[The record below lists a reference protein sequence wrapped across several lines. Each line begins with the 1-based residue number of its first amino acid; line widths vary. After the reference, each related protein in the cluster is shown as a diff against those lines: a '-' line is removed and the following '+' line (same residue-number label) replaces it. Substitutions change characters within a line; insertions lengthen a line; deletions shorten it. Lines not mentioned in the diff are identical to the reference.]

1 MTRDSLRQG
10 PKPLLR
16 RGIGTRSGSS
26 GCAERRWSVNQ
37 SAVRSIV
44 PSIDAPQT
52 LQVRTTIGRG
62 WLVATARSVRSHWP
76 LIFTIAASVASALRA
91 NSLNSLRIA
100 RGRRRAKPSRL
111 SVCESGVEASASSI
125 LPLAR
130 QEAYRASSVVPEA
143 AVADANQQ
151 DAHTRANSSSVR
163 MSCRV
168 RQAARGLGGPGEGPD
183 FRTPGRS
190 ASGEFGAGRSPSL
203 RAAWTIGHRNLAW
216 GGVAFAGPGREL
228 SPLP

>member
-1 MTRDSLRQG
+1 MTRDSLRRG
-10 PKPLLR
+10 LKPLLR

-91 NSLNSLRIA
+91 NSFNSLRIA
-100 RGRRRAKPSRL
+100 RRGQSARSPRV
-111 SVCESGVEASASSI
+111 SVCEGGELRASASRRS

-130 QEAYRASSVVPEA
+130 DRRAYRASSVVPEA
-143 AVADANQQ
+143 AVADAHHP
-151 DAHTRANSSSVR
+151 DASIRTRISRMLTPAQELLVGANVVSRSGR
-163 MSCRV
+163 PP
-168 RQAARGLGGPGEGPD
+168 GGPG
-183 FRTPGRS
+183 
-190 ASGEFGAGRSPSL
+190 SGHG
-203 RAAWTIGHRNLAW
+203 
-216 GGVAFAGPGREL
+216 
-228 SPLP
+228 

>member
-1 MTRDSLRQG
+1 MTRDSLRRG

-100 RGRRRAKPSRL
+100 RRGQSARSPRVSVCGGRRVEGFGVASIAPPSATGGLIGRRRSFLKRRWLTRISRML
-111 SVCESGVEASASSI
+111 TPA
-125 LPLAR
+125 
-130 QEAYRASSVVPEA
+130 
-143 AVADANQQ
+143 Q
-151 DAHTRANSSSVR
+151 DSSSVR
-163 MSCRV
+163 MSCRG
-168 RQAARGLGGPGEGPD
+168 Q
-183 FRTPGRS
+183 
-190 ASGEFGAGRSPSL
+190 AGRPE
-203 RAAWTIGHRNLAW
+203 T
-216 GGVAFAGPGREL
+216 
-228 SPLP
+228 